1 MPPGFVVRRG
11 EIAAT
16 FCYMTEVAWLAG
28 RGYNTFGVT
37 VPATWTGGAH
47 PVHGDLMLVLW
58 ENMADPIISGRE
70 ELGFSKLFCDLPSPI
85 EHDGRFL
92 CRASWD
98 GHEFASLDLAGLSA
112 GAPPPEAAVPP
123 SEGLLHY
130 RYVPRVGA
138 PGEADAQYP
147 VITPYAGGNL
157 RVERREI
164 GRAHV

>member
-1 MPPGFVVRRG
+1 
-11 EIAAT
+11 
-16 FCYMTEVAWLAG
+16 
-28 RGYNTFGVT
+28 
-37 VPATWTGGAH
+37 
-47 PVHGDLMLVLW
+47 
-58 ENMADPIISGRE
+58 MADPIIGGRE
-70 ELGFSKLFCDLPSPI
+70 ELGFSKLFCVLPSPI
-85 EHDGRFL
+85 ERDGRFL

-98 GHEFASLDLAGLSA
+98 VHEFTSLDLAGLSA

-157 RVERREI
+157 RVERRVAAAGATCLFRQSSWNELPTLCHLVNKLAAVTD
-164 GRAHV
+164 RKSTRLNSSH

>member
-1 MPPGFVVRRG
+1 
-11 EIAAT
+11 
-16 FCYMTEVAWLAG
+16 
-28 RGYNTFGVT
+28 
-37 VPATWTGGAH
+37 
-47 PVHGDLMLVLW
+47 
-58 ENMADPIISGRE
+58 MADPIISGRE

-138 PGEADAQYP
+138 PGEADARSEEHTSELQSLMR
-147 VITPYAGGNL
+147 ISYAVFCLKKKHKQPDTYNTAIQSTVVH
-157 RVERREI
+157 R
-164 GRAHV
+164 H